1 MSVNELG
8 KTVETSFGKKK
19 KKTGLYSLFEA
30 EWVTTHGH
38 IW

>member
-19 KKTGLYSLFEA
+19 TGLYSLFEA
-30 EWVTTHGH
+30 EWVTKHGH